1 MDIIWDLNF
10 AKSYDPP
17 VFDAV
22 DLKFGAT
29 TGEVVDPAFAEM
41 DLVKAKPVIDFVMVY
56 DSAVSRPVAGEVGAR
71 WNGATQMAR
80 PTGDDWTITGVQF
93 KDVTSLPWERCNQ
106 LQTGMSEGSKNLT
119 PIEVERVV
127 PWKQATPI
135 YPETYRGFYKSLKE
149 SHHEVVIP
157 WSVATGASRV
167 SLDGFQQGAWAG
179 NAADIPWEVALAL
192 YAELSG
198 SSQPARRLQRAFEA
212 PWQQGRLPP
221 QGISTLPPVKPPDP
235 PYVYS
240 TDLNF
245 ECPYIKPDPLA
256 VRLNFGKHPCPGG
269 IVIPDRK
276 VYFIVN
282 TLSMK
287 RVSDNTPIE
296 LVSAS
301 VGIDKNSWCWS
312 FSGAVPYTEFEKVEP
327 TATGPVEVELEIN
340 GLVWRLLIEKYS
352 TREVFAKTDIS
363 ISGRSVTAWLD
374 APYAPVRSFVQTT
387 ALTSRQFAE
396 AELTRAGLITGFTL
410 DWQLVDALGWQMPAN
425 TWSYADL
432 TPVQVIQAI
441 AQGAG
446 GYVNSHPS
454 AMELIVRA
462 EYPRPFWEWA
472 AATADHTIPESLI
485 LSRSLDWEEKP
496 VYNGVY
502 VSGELTGVNDLVRR
516 AGTNGAMQA
525 PPFVGPMISDH
536 AAARSKGIAILSASG
551 KQARVGLELP
561 MEPTLGLVTPG
572 MLVQVQKDASN
583 NWRGLVNS
591 TQIGAAWGDSD
602 SLTVSQSIELER
614 HYGGL

>member
-1 MDIIWDLNF
+1 MSIANLNF
-10 AKSYDPP
+10 TKAYTPP
-17 VFDAV
+17 ASDAV
-22 DLKFGAT
+22 LLKFGAADDV
-29 TGEVVDPAFAEM
+29 EVDPLTAVFT
-41 DLVKAKPVIDFVMVY
+41 LSKAAPRMVVG
-56 DSAVSRPVAGEVGAR
+56 SAYSSNVSRPTTAGPDLGWQQATDGDVDVDGGWVVAETFRFQTRKSWGLGLPLGA
-71 WNGATQMAR
+71 GISEHS
-80 PTGDDWTITGVQF
+80 G
-93 KDVTSLPWERCNQ
+93 Q
-106 LQTGMSEGSKNLT
+106 LLNSRNR
-119 PIEVERVV
+119 VVV
-127 PWKQATPI
+127 PWVRAQRLDAQPLAAGFQEMMHTRHERDVPWRLAVQVSKGSGDAFVQLYPFKHHKVLPWQVAARLAVLRQQAYNVGRWHATQK
-135 YPETYRGFYKSLKE
+135 R
-149 SHHEVVIP
+149 IP
-157 WSVATGASRV
+157 WQEGRK
-167 SLDGFQQGAWAG
+167 
-179 NAADIPWEVALAL
+179 PP
-192 YAELSG
+192 SG
-198 SSQPARRLQRAFEA
+198 RE
-212 PWQQGRLPP
+212 LPP
-221 QGISTLPPVKPPDP
+221 AVPPVN
-235 PYVYS
+235 PYEPNY
-240 TDLNF
+240 DLNF
-245 ECPYIKPDPLA
+245 LCKCTFPSPLA
-256 VRLNFGKHPCPGG
+256 VMLNFGKHPCPGG
-269 IVIPDRK
+269 TVVPDRK

-287 RVSDNTPIE
+287 RVFDNTPIE

-340 GLVWRLLIEKYS
+340 GLVWRLLIEKYN
-352 TREVFAKTDIS
+352 TKEVFAKTDIS

-374 APYAPVRSFVQTT
+374 EPYAPVRSFVQTT

-396 AELTRAGLITGFTL
+396 AELTRAGLVTGFTL
-410 DWQLVDALGWQMPAN
+410 DWQLVDALGWQMPAY
-425 TWSYADL
+425 TWSYTDL

-454 AMELIVRA
+454 AKELIVRA

-472 AATADHTIPESLI
+472 AATADRTIPESLI
-485 LSRSLDWEEKP
+485 LSRSLDWEERP

-502 VSGELTGVNDLVRR
+502 VSGELTGVNDFVRR
-516 AGTNGAMQA
+516 TGTNGAMQA

-591 TQIGAAWGDSD
+591 TQIGAAWGDND

>member
-17 VFDAV
+17 ALDEVN
-22 DLKFGAT
+22 LKFGEKG
-29 TGEVVDPAFAEM
+29 GEVIDPAFGEM
-41 DLVKAKPVIDFVMVY
+41 DLVKAKPVVDFALLY
-56 DSAVSRPVAGEVGAR
+56 DSAVSRPVAGEIDTA
-71 WNGATQMAR
+71 WNGAQQLSR
-80 PTGDDWTITGVQF
+80 PAVSDWNITER
-93 KDVTSLPWERCNQ
+93 KHKEVTNLPWEVCNQ
-106 LQTGMSEGSKNLT
+106 LQTGASEKTKNLKT
-119 PIEVERVV
+119 SSIDRVL
-127 PWKQATPI
+127 PWNRARQI
-135 YPETYRGFYKSLKE
+135 YPETYRGFYKTLRE
-149 SHHEVVIP
+149 FPNDMVIP
-157 WSVATGASRV
+157 WNVAAYATRV
-167 SLDGFQQGAWAG
+167 ALDGFQQGVWVG
-179 NAADIPWEVALAL
+179 NAAEIPWQEAVALFL
-192 YAELSG
+192 DISG

>member
-1 MDIIWDLNF
+1 MASWNP
-10 AKSYDPP
+10 AKGTKRN
-17 VFDAV
+17 
-22 DLKFGAT
+22 L
-29 TGEVVDPAFAEM
+29 GEDWE
-41 DLVKAKPVIDFVMVY
+41 
-56 DSAVSRPVAGEVGAR
+56 DSRRSKVENAA
-71 WNGATQMAR
+71 
-80 PTGDDWTITGVQF
+80 
-93 KDVTSLPWERCNQ
+93 PWEVCNQ
-106 LQTGMSEGSKNLT
+106 LHDAIAEYNGVFAILHKDRL
-119 PIEVERVV
+119 V
-127 PWKQATPI
+127 PWEQATATRSNARDIFKALDRTPRWVQVPWQRARQK
-135 YPETYRGFYKSLKE
+135 PEQLTERFVQLRPSQRF
-149 SHHEVVIP
+149 SVMP
-157 WSVATGASRV
+157 WTEALNYYVARRLGA
-167 SLDGFQQGAWAG
+167 QE
-179 NAADIPWEVALAL
+179 AARLFTTKGIPWE
-192 YAELSG
+192 
-198 SSQPARRLQRAFEA
+198 EA
-212 PWQQGRLPP
+212 KHPKTGREPTKPVDPKVPYLPNTNL
-221 QGISTLPPVKPPDP
+221 I
-235 PYVYS
+235 
-240 TDLNF
+240 F
-245 ECPYIKPDPLA
+245 ECKWVLVDPLG
-256 VRLNFGKHPCPGG
+256 VMLNFGKHPCPGSP
-269 IVIPDRK
+269 VIPDRK

-287 RVSDNTPIE
+287 RMSDNTPIE

-340 GLVWRLLIEKYS
+340 GLVWRLLIEKYN
-352 TREVFAKTDIS
+352 TKEVFAKTDIS
-363 ISGRSVTAWLD
+363 ISGRSITAWLD
-374 APYAPVRSFVQTT
+374 EPYAPVRSFAQTT

-396 AELTRAGLITGFTL
+396 AELTRAGLVTGFTL

-425 TWSYADL
+425 TWSYTDL

-454 AMELIVRA
+454 AKELIVRA
-462 EYPRPFWEWA
+462 AYPMPFWEWA
-472 AATADHTIPESLI
+472 VATVDHTIPESLI
-485 LSRSLDWEEKP
+485 LSRSLDWEERP

-502 VSGELTGVNDLVRR
+502 VSGELTGVNDFVRR

-572 MLVQVQKDASN
+572 MLLQVQKDASN

-591 TQIGAAWGDSD
+591 TQIGAAWGDND

>member
-1 MDIIWDLNF
+1 MSTANLNF
-10 AKSYDPP
+10 TKAYTPP
-17 VFDAV
+17 ASDAV
-22 DLKFGAT
+22 LLKFGAADDV
-29 TGEVVDPAFAEM
+29 EVDPLTAALLM
-41 DLVKAKPVIDFVMVY
+41 SKAAPRMTVG
-56 DSAVSRPVAGEVGAR
+56 SAYASNVSRPVTATPDLSWQRANDGDVDVDGGWVVADSLRFQTRKPWGLGVPLGSGFSEHSGQLLNSRNPVAVPWARAQRLDAEPLSAGFQEMVHTRHQRAVLWQVAAQLSKGSSDAFVHLHPFKHLKELPWQVAARLVVLRQQAYNVGR
-71 WNGATQMAR
+71 WYATQKR
-80 PTGDDWTITGVQF
+80 
-93 KDVTSLPWERCNQ
+93 LPWEIGRQ
-106 LQTGMSEGSKNLT
+106 PPSGREAPVQPPVQPPVYQPT
-119 PIEVERVV
+119 
-127 PWKQATPI
+127 
-135 YPETYRGFYKSLKE
+135 
-149 SHHEVVIP
+149 
-157 WSVATGASRV
+157 
-167 SLDGFQQGAWAG
+167 
-179 NAADIPWEVALAL
+179 ADI
-192 YAELSG
+192 
-198 SSQPARRLQRAFEA
+198 
-212 PWQQGRLPP
+212 
-221 QGISTLPPVKPPDP
+221 
-235 PYVYS
+235 
-240 TDLNF
+240 NF
-245 ECPYIKPDPLA
+245 LCKCTFPSPLA
-256 VRLNFGKHPCPGG
+256 VMLNFGKHPCPGG
-269 IVIPDRK
+269 TVVPDRK

-340 GLVWRLLIEKYS
+340 GLVWRLLVEKYN

-410 DWQLVDALGWQMPAN
+410 DWQLIDVLGWQMPAN
-425 TWSYADL
+425 TWSYTDL

-485 LSRSLDWEEKP
+485 LSRSLDWEERP

-502 VSGELTGVNDLVRR
+502 VSGELTGVNDFVRR
-516 AGTNGAMQA
+516 TGTNGAMQA

-591 TQIGAAWGDSD
+591 TQIGAAWGDND

>member
-1 MDIIWDLNF
+1 MSIANINFTKTYTPPPINAVNLRLGVSDVVEVDPLSAVVLMSSPAPKLYATSVYNSRTSRPVEASPDMAWQRAGRNDEAVSGGWVMADKLRHPVAKPWQQAQPLSAGVAEHAQDMGRLNLSAVAVWQQATQLHTDPVDELFKALLKDDHLSVLPWQQAAHLATAAAAQFVQLLPANRLRELRWEDAQALARSMTQAYQKAKDGSRKLSIPWEIGRQPPSGREAPVQPPVQPPVYQPTADLNF
-10 AKSYDPP
+10 LCKCTFPS
-17 VFDAV
+17 
-22 DLKFGAT
+22 
-29 TGEVVDPAFAEM
+29 
-41 DLVKAKPVIDFVMVY
+41 
-56 DSAVSRPVAGEVGAR
+56 
-71 WNGATQMAR
+71 
-80 PTGDDWTITGVQF
+80 
-93 KDVTSLPWERCNQ
+93 
-106 LQTGMSEGSKNLT
+106 
-119 PIEVERVV
+119 
-127 PWKQATPI
+127 
-135 YPETYRGFYKSLKE
+135 
-149 SHHEVVIP
+149 
-157 WSVATGASRV
+157 
-167 SLDGFQQGAWAG
+167 
-179 NAADIPWEVALAL
+179 
-192 YAELSG
+192 
-198 SSQPARRLQRAFEA
+198 
-212 PWQQGRLPP
+212 
-221 QGISTLPPVKPPDP
+221 
-235 PYVYS
+235 
-240 TDLNF
+240 
-245 ECPYIKPDPLA
+245 PLA
-256 VRLNFGKHPCPGG
+256 VLLNFGKHPCPGG
-269 IVIPDRK
+269 TVVPERK

-340 GLVWRLLIEKYS
+340 GLVWRLLIEKYN
-352 TREVFAKTDIS
+352 TKEVFAKTDIS

-374 APYAPVRSFVQTT
+374 EPYAPVRSFVQTT
-387 ALTSRQFAE
+387 TLTSRQFAE
-396 AELTRAGLITGFTL
+396 AELTRAGLVTGFTL
-410 DWQLVDALGWQMPAN
+410 DWQLVDALGWQMPAY
-425 TWSYADL
+425 TWSYTDL

-454 AMELIVRA
+454 AKELIVRA
-462 EYPRPFWEWA
+462 EYPTPFWEWA
-472 AATADHTIPESLI
+472 TATADRTIPESLI
-485 LSRSLDWEEKP
+485 LSRSLDWEERP

-502 VSGELTGVNDLVRR
+502 VSGELTGVNDFVRR
-516 AGTNGAMQA
+516 TGTTGAMQA

-591 TQIGAAWGDSD
+591 TQIGAVWGDND

>member
-1 MDIIWDLNF
+1 MTVVDINF
-10 AKSYDPP
+10 TKTYTPP
-17 VFDAV
+17 PSGAV
-22 DLKFGAT
+22 DLKFGFT
-29 TGEVVDPAFAEM
+29 DTPDVDPLTAVLLM
-41 DLVKAKPVIDFVMVY
+41 SKAAPRMTVRSVY
-56 DSAVSRPVAGEVGAR
+56 DSRVSRPTTAEPDMAWQRADRNDEAVSGGWVMADKLRHPVVKPWQQAQPLSAGVAEHAQAMDRLNLSAVGVWQQA
-71 WNGATQMAR
+71 AQLHTD
-80 PTGDDWTITGVQF
+80 PVDELFKVLLKDDHLSV
-93 KDVTSLPWERCNQ
+93 LPWQQAAHLATAAAAQFVQ
-106 LQTGMSEGSKNLT
+106 LLPANRLRDLRWEDAQALARSMTQAYQKAKDGSRKL
-119 PIEVERVV
+119 
-127 PWKQATPI
+127 
-135 YPETYRGFYKSLKE
+135 G
-149 SHHEVVIP
+149 
-157 WSVATGASRV
+157 
-167 SLDGFQQGAWAG
+167 
-179 NAADIPWEVALAL
+179 IPWEIGRQPP
-192 YAELSG
+192 SG
-198 SSQPARRLQRAFEA
+198 REA
-212 PWQQGRLPP
+212 PVQPP
-221 QGISTLPPVKPPDP
+221 AQPPVYQPTADI
-235 PYVYS
+235 
-240 TDLNF
+240 NF
-245 ECPYIKPDPLA
+245 LCKCTFPSPLA
-256 VRLNFGKHPCPGG
+256 VMLNFGKHPCPGG
-269 IVIPDRK
+269 TVVPDRK

-340 GLVWRLLIEKYS
+340 GLVWRLLIEKYN
-352 TREVFAKTDIS
+352 TKEVFAKTDIS

-374 APYAPVRSFVQTT
+374 EPYAPVRSFVQTT
-387 ALTSRQFAE
+387 TLTSRQYAE
-396 AELTRAGLITGFTL
+396 AELARAGLVTGFTL
-410 DWQLVDALGWQMPAN
+410 DWQLIDALGWQMPAY
-425 TWSYADL
+425 TWSYTDL

-454 AMELIVRA
+454 AKELIVRA

-472 AATADHTIPESLI
+472 AATVDRTIPESLI
-485 LSRSLDWEEKP
+485 LSRSLDWEERP

-502 VSGELTGVNDLVRR
+502 VSGELTGVNDFVRR
-516 AGTNGAMQA
+516 TGTDGAMQA

-591 TQIGAAWGDSD
+591 TQIGAAWGDND